1 MPLRLCWRLL
11 NKQVYFQSFPHPKCV
26 RIEMVNIPN
35 QTFAGGWSVG
45 RCPIAANCSP
55 ESHFSMEF
63 KLLLNSVTHL
73 SKWDHWTRLVCTR
86 CNKIG
91 MFSSL
96 KMRMFDFFDNRDKCC
111 KPGFLRGN
119 IWVNFPR
126 TGKMV
131 KMWHLFI
138 FWSSAATKQFDFL
151 NFSQLFWRVFTR

>member
-1 MPLRLCWRLL
+1 MIVRFPFYLL
-11 NKQVYFQSFPHPKCV
+11 WFGLAILIKGTYALTYNISSQLQWSEVSAIKIVLKMAQQVYFQSFPHPKCV

-35 QTFAGGWSVG
+35 QTFASGWSVG

-73 SKWDHWTRLVCTR
+73 SKWDHWTRLVCTW

-119 IWVNFPR
+119 I
-126 TGKMV
+126 
-131 KMWHLFI
+131 
-138 FWSSAATKQFDFL
+138 
-151 NFSQLFWRVFTR
+151 